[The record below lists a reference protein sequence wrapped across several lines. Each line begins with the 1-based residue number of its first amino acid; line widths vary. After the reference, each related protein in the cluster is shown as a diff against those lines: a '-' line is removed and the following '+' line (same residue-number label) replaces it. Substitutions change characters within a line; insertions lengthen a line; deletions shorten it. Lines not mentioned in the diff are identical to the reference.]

1 MKVAL
6 PGLGFATSKAGNGC
20 VYCKIE
26 LKINYDVKQLP
37 EVIR

>member
-6 PGLGFATSKAGNGC
+6 PDLGFATGKAGNGC
-20 VYCKIE
+20 VYRKTE